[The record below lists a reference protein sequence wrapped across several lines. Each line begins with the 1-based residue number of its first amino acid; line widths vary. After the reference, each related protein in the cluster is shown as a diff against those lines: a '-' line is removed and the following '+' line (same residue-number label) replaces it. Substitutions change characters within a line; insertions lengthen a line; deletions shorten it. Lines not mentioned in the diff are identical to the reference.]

1 MSAEKTRSTVTM
13 LLAVVLSI
21 SCLTLVDGFFC
32 SLCIGPLS
40 CFEVAPTFH
49 FWGRAVFV
57 KLIQTVAKAIMT
69 AVGTTWNSGLI
80 SIAPLI
86 PGILRLRRFS
96 GLSFTPRLM
105 A

>member
-1 MSAEKTRSTVTM
+1 
-13 LLAVVLSI
+13 
-21 SCLTLVDGFFC
+21 
-32 SLCIGPLS
+32 
-40 CFEVAPTFH
+40 
-49 FWGRAVFV
+49 
-57 KLIQTVAKAIMT
+57 MT

-86 PGILRLRRFS
+86 PGILRLRRCS